1 MKGKII
7 AIGIIGMFFLI
18 SVTYVS
24 TAGMNI
30 NVSDGYFVPE
40 SKTTIQNNGD
50 PDFVICK
57 IILEYKYGGKLGD
70 RVAINVVV
78 DNIGGPVEGI
88 EVLLR
93 FSFEGYPD
101 FTTNH
106 SMWYEGTGCQDF
118 GNYWPGLKRPGNG
131 GVYTLVV
138 EVDPD
143 CEIIELNDENNVKT
157 KTVIFLTRNI
167 LLPNTFFIRFL
178 ERFPNAFPI
187 LRQILF

>member
-1 MKGKII
+1 MYKKII
-7 AIGIIGMFFLI
+7 GIFVCMLLII
-18 SVTYVS
+18 SVYAVS
-24 TAGMNI
+24 ATNI
-30 NVSDGYFVPE
+30 RMQETNVIEEVSNKGE
-40 SKTTIQNNGD
+40 

-70 RVAINVVV
+70 RVSINVVV
-78 DNIGGPVEGI
+78 DNIGGPVEGM

-93 FSFEGYPD
+93 LSFEGYPD

-118 GNYWPGLKRPGNG
+118 GNYWAGLKRPCNE

-143 CEIIELNDENNVKT
+143 REIIELNDENNVKT
-157 KTVIFLTRNI
+157 KTVIFLPRNRM
-167 LLPNTFFIRFL
+167 LTNTLFLRFL
-178 ERFPNAFPI
+178 ERYPLLNRFLTLLI
-187 LRQILF
+187 K